1 MELDLSTLIMEA
13 VNFLIL
19 VWIMNRILYRPVA
32 AIIAQRQA
40 ALERT
45 RAEAEQLK
53 NEATGLRQTYQGRLA
68 SWDAEKAELRRQL
81 QGEMS
86 AERQRLMAAL
96 DEELAGT
103 RDKARVAEERRSQEV
118 ARLCEERAIA
128 SAGRFAASLLARI
141 ATAEQS
147 MRLQEMLL
155 EDLARLPDDQR
166 RAIAEA
172 LGRDDALVRV
182 VSAHPLEPTVSRAF
196 ESRFREIFPEAL
208 RFSFTEDP
216 ALLAG
221 VRVIAGPWNLAA
233 NLSDELAFFRGG
245 IDAD

>member
-19 VWIMNRILYRPVA
+19 VWVMNRILYRPVA

-53 NEATGLRQTYQGRLA
+53 SEATGLQQTYQGRLA
-68 SWDAEKAELRRQL
+68 SWDAEKTELRRQL

-103 RDKARVAEERRSQEV
+103 RDKARVAEERRSQEL
-118 ARLCEERAIA
+118 ARLCEERAIS

-155 EDLARLPDDQR
+155 EDLARLSDDQR

-196 ESRFREIFPEAL
+196 ENRFREIFPEAL

-216 ALLAG
+216 TLLAG

>member
-32 AIIAQRQA
+32 AIIAQRQE

-45 RAEAEQLK
+45 RVEAEQLRS
-53 NEATGLRQTYQGRLA
+53 EATGLRQTYQGRLA

-96 DEELAGT
+96 DEELAGM

-128 SAGRFAASLLARI
+128 NAGRFAARLLART

-155 EDLARLPDDQR
+155 EDLAMLPDDQH

-182 VSAHPLEPTVSRAF
+182 VSAHPLAPTVSRAF

-208 RFSFTEDP
+208 RFSFTEEP

>member
-45 RAEAEQLK
+45 RSEAEQLK
-53 NEATGLRQTYQGRLA
+53 NEATGLRHTYQGRLA

-147 MRLQEMLL
+147 IRLQEMLL
-155 EDLARLPDDQR
+155 EDLAMLPDDQR

-182 VSAHPLEPTVSRAF
+182 VSAHPLEPAVSRAF
-196 ESRFREIFPEAL
+196 ENRFREIFPEAL

-216 ALLAG
+216 TLLAG

>member
-45 RAEAEQLK
+45 RVEAEQLK
-53 NEATGLRQTYQGRLA
+53 SEATGLRQTYQGRLA

-147 MRLQEMLL
+147 IRLQEMLL
-155 EDLARLPDDQR
+155 EDLAMLPDDQR

-182 VSAHPLEPTVSRAF
+182 VSAHPLEPTASRAF

-216 ALLAG
+216 TLLAG